1 LFDSPL
7 GVWQSKPQR
16 PVSGETAGLM
26 RERQRVEIVRDP
38 LAAQGFPSIADFRS
52 PIDPGTRATEAP

>member
-1 LFDSPL
+1 
-7 GVWQSKPQR
+7 
-16 PVSGETAGLM
+16 M